1 MKFSLYIMRH
11 AKSDWSGADT
21 RDFDRPINARGEK
34 DAQGIGQWMADNDKI
49 PQHIISSSAVRAKQ
63 TTALVLEA
71 FTDCAPEKVSY
82 QKDLYLADLET
93 LLECIQ
99 KYKKGVN
106 SLMIVAHNP
115 GLEEL
120 VHYLST
126 QSAKLKSMT
135 TANLAIFE
143 YPDSEFDVYRDK
155 GKLVEFIRP
164 S

>member
-1 MKFSLYIMRH
+1 MRH

-21 RDFDRPINARGEK
+21 RDFDRLINARGEK
-34 DAQGIGQWMADNDKI
+34 NALGIGQWMADNDKI

-63 TTALVLEA
+63 TTVLMLEA

-82 QKDLYLADLET
+82 REDLYLAGLDT